1 MHSCETEKQRQ
12 KEKRKTGSDRT
23 GIPAALRP
31 CLPVI
36 NFIKKETI
44 LCVSFLLAAVSALI
58 VHPDGGYRDYVD
70 WHTLLL
76 LFSLMA
82 VMAGLQRLGV
92 FRKIGVNLLAHTK
105 NTRQAAF
112 ILVFLPFFFSM
123 FITNDVA
130 LITFVPFSV
139 IVLKL
144 ADNETMLVPVVIL
157 QTIAANLGSMLTPMG
172 NPQNLYL
179 FAQSQMPVG
188 GFLKLML
195 PYTAAAAVCL
205 LTAILFMEKKSISV
219 VGMEGGME
227 DSMEKESHI
236 SKLSVSLYMILFVLC
251 LLCVSGI
258 LDVKI
263 LAGIVAAFFLVFD
276 RKVFAVIDYS
286 LLMTFIGFFVFIGN
300 MGRLPWFRGFIE
312 KLVIGNETPV
322 SILASQVLSNVPTAL
337 LLSGFT
343 DNWSAVIIGTNLGGL
358 GTLIASMAS
367 LISYKQVA
375 RNYPDRKGK
384 YLVWF
389 TLANIIMLVVLYI
402 LYVILN

>member
-1 MHSCETEKQRQ
+1 MKYSK
-12 KEKRKTGSDRT
+12 
-23 GIPAALRP
+23 
-31 CLPVI
+31 VI

-44 LCVSFLLAAVSALI
+44 LCVSFLLAAISALI

-130 LITFVPFSV
+130 LITFVPFSI

-179 FAQSQMPVG
+179 FAQSKMPVG

-205 LTAILFMEKKSISV
+205 LTAILFIKKKSISAV
-219 VGMEGGME
+219 SME
-227 DSMEKESHI
+227 DGMEKEGHI
-236 SKLSVSLYMILFVLC
+236 SKLSVSLYIILFVLC
-251 LLCVSGI
+251 LLCVSGM

-263 LAGIVAAFFLVFD
+263 LTGIVAVFFLIVD
-276 RKVFAVIDYS
+276 RKVFGAIDYS
-286 LLMTFIGFFVFIGN
+286 LLMTFMGFFVFIGN
-300 MGRLPWFRGFIE
+300 MGRLPWFRSFIE

-375 RNYPDRKGK
+375 RNYPDQRGK

-389 TLANIIMLVVLYI
+389 TLANMIMLAVLYI
-402 LYVILN
+402 LYVIL